1 MTPPTMSA
9 TSTVLDHSEQPQN
22 AQAIKEKKLEFDLTD
37 QSNLLP
43 FRKVVVV
50 FIGLAL
56 CLLVSCLDRTMVA
69 TALPSISAYF
79 NAGSV
84 SAWVP
89 SGTYWPA
96 FTPSHL

>member
-1 MTPPTMSA
+1 MSSTPTELEHGKPSQ
-9 TSTVLDHSEQPQN
+9 SVEQQKP
-22 AQAIKEKKLEFDLTD
+22 EYDFTD

-43 FRKVVVV
+43 FRKVVIV
-50 FIGLAL
+50 FLGLSL
-56 CLLVSCLDRTMVA
+56 CLLVSCLDSTIVA

-89 SGTYWPA
+89 SGMH
-96 FTPSHL
+96 SVE